1 MLKTVMYT
9 LIISSSTYIKIF
21 SVKNNMG
28 KLELY
33 KNTAALYT
41 FFGDCELKFLFR
53 GFHMM
58 HFD

>member
-28 KLELY
+28 KLALY
-33 KNTAALYT
+33 KNTAALYNIIQCSANKV
-41 FFGDCELKFLFR
+41 FSKFISR
-53 GFHMM
+53 KMK
-58 HFD
+58 